1 MVEALARDPL
11 GLGCGSCYGS
21 RFFSVRGEFLGLKVF
36 GTSRGLGLSGLVV
49 KSGCYENLAKDPS
62 VLGRGFR

>member
-1 MVEALARDPL
+1 MWLLL
-11 GLGCGSCYGS
+11 GITC
-21 RFFSVRGEFLGLKVF
+21 FVVWGEFLGLNVF